1 MIDGQDSKG
10 ETLHKMPNIGER
22 DLVQFTC
29 SRKIGIKWRD
39 GVANPWSKTL
49 TQNCP
54 YLNKLQG
61 QTWRRSRA
69 WWRTPLITALGRQR
83 QLHL

>member
-1 MIDGQDSKG
+1 MIDGQDSEG

-39 GVANPWSKTL
+39 GVATHG
-49 TQNCP
+49 Q
-54 YLNKLQG
+54 KL
-61 QTWRRSRA
+61 
-69 WWRTPLITALGRQR
+69 
-83 QLHL
+83 